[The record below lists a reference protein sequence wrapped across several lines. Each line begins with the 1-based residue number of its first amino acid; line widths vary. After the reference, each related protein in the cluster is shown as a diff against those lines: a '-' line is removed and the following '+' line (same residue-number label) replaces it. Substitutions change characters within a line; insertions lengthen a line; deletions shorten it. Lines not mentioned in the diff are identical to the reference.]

1 MRRVVSLFLPFLAIE
16 RLRRQ
21 DRLTA
26 PRPEP
31 RALQL
36 PVDADPGACSVPR
49 GGGWRPGARWARE
62 RQVEGDAQ
70 ARERSRADVER
81 EIAGL
86 PLHARPPMRELG
98 RRSEAAE
105 HPFRRE
111 ASAPVSGH
119 LRSAPQVSAA
129 PLALIGKV
137 GRRDE
142 IVSACPAA
150 RALGIHPGMAA
161 THARALVSDLD
172 FRAAEPDTDAAL
184 LDRLALFGIRRWSP
198 IVAVAPP
205 DGIWLDLTGAA
216 HLHGGEAR
224 FCQRLHAFCRRAG
237 FTARIAIADTP
248 GAAHALARF
257 GARDIAITPAGGVT
271 KALSPLPVA
280 ALRLDSGALVAARK
294 FGFETIADLLPVA
307 RGPLARRLGLA
318 AIERLD
324 QALGGKAE
332 PITPREDLVTPAV
345 ERRLLEPVGTAEAI
359 AQVMHDLLED
369 LVQVLQRKGLG
380 VRSLR
385 FVALRIDGGEQV
397 VAIGTS
403 RPTREA
409 AHLLRLLKLRIERI
423 DPGMG
428 LEQFR
433 LLAPHTEPLD
443 AENLGAILAGDR
455 MLRDPARLVDVVAGR
470 IGPGSVF
477 RIAPVESHVPERAVR
492 ATNPIGTTGT
502 WPAWQRPVRLFAR
515 PEPLHRVMALLPD
528 QPPKR
533 FEWRGRSHTVV
544 AGDGPERIHGEWWR
558 RDAEVWAVRDYYRV
572 EDEAGGRYWLFRRGD
587 GIAGETGDL
596 SWWMHGIFA

>member
-1 MRRVVSLFLPFLAIE
+1 MQLCMGWLRGWLRPATARGPTSSARSL
-16 RLRRQ
+16 
-21 DRLTA
+21 
-26 PRPEP
+26 
-31 RALQL
+31 
-36 PVDADPGACSVPR
+36 GC
-49 GGGWRPGARWARE
+49 
-62 RQVEGDAQ
+62 
-70 ARERSRADVER
+70 
-81 EIAGL
+81 
-86 PLHARPPMRELG
+86 PLHAKPPMRELG

-105 HPFRRE
+105 HPFKRT
-111 ASAPVSGH
+111 ASPASSAH
-119 LRSAPQVSAA
+119 LQSAPQVAAA

-172 FRAAEPDTDAAL
+172 FRAAEPEADEAL
-184 LDRLALFGIRRWSP
+184 LDRLALFGIRHSSP
-198 IVAVAPP
+198 IVAVSPP

-216 HLHGGEAR
+216 HLHGGEER
-224 FCQRLHAFCRRAG
+224 FYQRLQAFCRRVG

-248 GAAHALARF
+248 GAAHALARY
-257 GARDIAITPAGGVT
+257 GAEDIAIVPAGGVA
-271 KALSPLPVA
+271 KALSPIPVA
-280 ALRLDSGALVAARK
+280 ALRLDRGALAAARK

-318 AIERLD
+318 AIDRLD

-332 PITPREDLVTPAV
+332 PITPREDIVTPAV
-345 ERRLLEPVGTAEAI
+345 ERRLLEPIGTAEAI
-359 AQVMHDLLED
+359 AQVMHDLLQD
-369 LVQVLQRKGLG
+369 LAQVLQRKGLG
-380 VRSLR
+380 ARSLR
-385 FVALRIDGGEQV
+385 LVALRIDGGEQV

-403 RPTREA
+403 RPSREVP
-409 AHLLRLLKLRIERI
+409 HLLRLLKLRIERI

-443 AENLGAILAGDR
+443 AENLGAILAGESTV
-455 MLRDPARLVDVVAGR
+455 RDPARLVDVVAGR

-492 ATNPIGTTGT
+492 LTSPILPAGS
-502 WPAWQRPVRLFAR
+502 WPAWQRPVRLFAH

-533 FEWRGRSHTVV
+533 FEWRGKSHTVV
-544 AGDGPERIHGEWWR
+544 AGDGPDRIHGEWWR
-558 RDAEVWAVRDYYRV
+558 RNAEVWAVRDYHRV
-572 EDEAGGRYWLFRRGD
+572 EDDAGGRYWVFRRGD
-587 GIAGETGDL
+587 GVASETGDL